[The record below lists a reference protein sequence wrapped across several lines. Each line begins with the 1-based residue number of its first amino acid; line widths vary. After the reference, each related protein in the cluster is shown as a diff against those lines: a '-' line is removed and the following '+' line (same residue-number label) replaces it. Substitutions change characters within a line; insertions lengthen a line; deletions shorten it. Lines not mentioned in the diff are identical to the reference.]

1 MISFIETVVRLC
13 VWIGHRRVTTSDERS
28 FVRKILFEYWPWYV
42 LENKETTKEQRL
54 VPFEKFSISF
64 VPTRGGTYDSFQIT
78 ISRDHFHGLSRISSS
93 NWYYPPGFPVQRH

>member
-42 LENKETTKEQRL
+42 LENKETTKEQRGSFRSKNF
-54 VPFEKFSISF
+54 PFHSF
-64 VPTRGGTYDSFQIT
+64 PHEAELT
-78 ISRDHFHGLSRISSS
+78 IRFK
-93 NWYYPPGFPVQRH
+93 